1 MTDEQGASLVNEV
14 KRLADAIQVNPVRK
28 FLEQKEYEDRLMKT
42 YGPDLVNAWK
52 KEYFAVD
59 QARQYVEHE
68 GKIYKEK
75 YELTYKLLA
84 DIMMQCD
91 VSPRRS
97 STLAAYNIQEAFD
110 EYKKDI
116 DKISSQYDATP

>member
-14 KRLADAIQVNPVRK
+14 KRLADAIQVSPVRK

-68 GKIYKEK
+68 AKIYREK
-75 YELTYKLLA
+75 YELTHKLLMT
-84 DIMMQCD
+84 ILTEYTP
-91 VSPRRS
+91 VTRN
-97 STLAAYNIQEAFD
+97 TLSGVPNDLERLLM
-110 EYKKDI
+110 EYRAEMDR
-116 DKISSQYDATP
+116 ISSQYDKG

>member
-14 KRLADAIQVNPVRK
+14 KRLADAIQVSPVRK

-68 GKIYKEK
+68 AKIYREK
-75 YELTYKLLA
+75 YELTHKLFT
-84 DIMMQCD
+84 DIMMKCE
-91 VSPRRS
+91 VSPLRR
-97 STLAAYNIQEAFD
+97 TTDGFFNIEEALM
-110 EYKKDI
+110 EYRAEM
-116 DKISSQYDATP
+116 DKISSQYDVTP

>member
-59 QARQYVEHE
+59 QAQQYVEHE

-75 YELTYKLLA
+75 YDVTHKLLMTILT
-84 DIMMQCD
+84 DYT
-91 VSPRRS
+91 PTRS
-97 STLAAYNIQEAFD
+97 NILGQPTTLD
-110 EYKKDI
+110 RLLTEYKEEMDR
-116 DKISSQYDATP
+116 IS